1 MSSFSKAIHDAKEK
15 NLVGFFGEVK
25 HASSKYISF
34 KHVIDDDNIIVNVK
48 SVVSVKGSPVLAVGS
63 CSGVYLKDWLVRE
76 AHVCKNGV
84 DEDFWCVKLN
94 RKFFK
99 VYTFKNPLTEDMI
112 EDTLTFDEWMQVAR
126 LQDEE
131 SMPIALGHMGA

>member
-1 MSSFSKAIHDAKEK
+1 MSSFSEAIKDAGEK
-15 NLVGFFGEVK
+15 NLERFFGEVR
-25 HASSKYISF
+25 HLSAKYFSF
-34 KHVIDDDNIIVNVK
+34 RHVIDDDNIIVNVK
-48 SVVSVKGSPVLAVGS
+48 NVVTVKGSPVLAVGS
-63 CSGVYLKDWLVRE
+63 CSGVYLKDWLLRE
-76 AHVCKNGV
+76 AHVCKDGM

-99 VYTFKNPLTEDMI
+99 VYTFKSPLTEDAL